1 MATST
6 VTLEAEDNVS
16 PLLAEATELVNSLG
30 QLGVLASQLP
40 PNPSDFVSVNRD
52 HGRTLPAGVAFVC
65 LDPSESLLEFVA
77 ALRALALEV
86 QPVN

>member
-1 MATST
+1 MATCT

-40 PNPSDFVSVNRD
+40 PKPIDLCAVD
-52 HGRTLPAGVAFVC
+52 HEHGRTTDASCVLVRFN
-65 LDPSESLLEFVA
+65 PSESLLKFVA
-77 ALRALALEV
+77 TLRARKLDF
-86 QPVN
+86 QTVN